1 MITVILIRYAGEW
14 TIVKEY
20 MLIKKGNY
28 LVQFIFMNLI
38 NRSITILSSL
48 VSSII
53 LWQAKQL
60 WTIL

>member
-28 LVQFIFMNLI
+28 LV
-38 NRSITILSSL
+38 
-48 VSSII
+48 
-53 LWQAKQL
+53 
-60 WTIL
+60 